1 MNEIDNILPFYFWH
15 DSYLEIQ
22 HIFVPFNRKKATA
35 VPPDESDEESND
47 SSTLS
52 DSELSDNDSV
62 AKDGI

>member
-35 VPPDESDEESND
+35 VPPDESDEEHLDDHQAHDDQAPCQIQS
-47 SSTLS
+47 
-52 DSELSDNDSV
+52 
-62 AKDGI
+62 